1 MTTIRLALAQI
12 NPTVGDLSGNLEKIM
27 SFVSIA
33 KRSEADVVAFP
44 ELSVTGYPPE
54 DLLLKPQFVKENIE
68 ATAEIAEKSGN
79 IATVFGFVDFHG
91 ERFNSAA
98 VAYQG
103 KIVGTHRK
111 IFLPNYGVFD
121 EARYFKAGQTCPVF
135 TIAGVSIGLNICED
149 IWYESGPT
157 GVQRAAGAEIIININ
172 GSPFHAGKRDEREN
186 MLRAR
191 AKDHG
196 LFIAYVNQVGGQ
208 DELVFDGSSVIL
220 DPQGKII
227 CRAPQFEEDMVICDI
242 NVEALRELR
251 RDGSSNFQL
260 EGQDDVGPAQ
270 HFFVSGKSMRSM
282 NKIPS
287 EISLPVSAIEE
298 IRKALIMGT
307 HDYVTKSGFKKVLI
321 ALSGGIDSSL
331 VAALAVEAL
340 GPENVIGVSMPSQYS
355 SEGSQTDAQQ
365 LADNLGI
372 AMETLPISDV
382 YESMNNTLEKQF
394 SGTDVGIAEE
404 NLQSRIRGNLIMAL
418 SNKFGWL
425 VLATGNKSEMAV
437 GYATIYGDM
446 AGGFSVI
453 KDVPKIMVYDICHH
467 INAKSGRDI
476 IPQTVLEKPPS
487 AELRPDQKDSD
498 SLPAY
503 ELLDPILEAYVE
515 KDSSFEDI
523 IDMGFMPDIVKKVIT
538 LVDRNEYK
546 RRQAPPGVKI
556 TPRNFGRDRRMPV
569 ANRYQ
574 PF

>member
-68 ATAEIAEKSGN
+68 ATAEIAKKSGN

-98 VAYQG
+98 VAHQG

-157 GVQRAAGAEIIININ
+157 GIQRAAGAEIIININ

-307 HDYVTKSGFKKVLI
+307 HDYVSKSGFKKVLI

>member
-135 TIAGVSIGLNICED
+135 TIAGVSIGLNISED

-157 GVQRAAGAEIIININ
+157 GIQRAAGAEIIININ

>member
-260 EGQDDVGPAQ
+260 EGQDDVGSAQ
-270 HFFVSGKSMRSM
+270 HFFVSGKSMRSI

-287 EISLPVSAIEE
+287 KISLPVSAIEE

-307 HDYVTKSGFKKVLI
+307 HDYVSKSGFKKVLI

-394 SGTDVGIAEE
+394 SGTDAGIAEE

-453 KDVPKIMVYDICHH
+453 KDVPKIMVYDICQH
-467 INAKSGRDI
+467 INAKAGREI

-498 SLPAY
+498 SLPPY

>member
-1 MTTIRLALAQI
+1 MI
-12 NPTVGDLSGNLEKIM
+12 
-27 SFVSIA
+27 F
-33 KRSEADVVAFP
+33 
-44 ELSVTGYPPE
+44 
-54 DLLLKPQFVKENIE
+54 IE
-68 ATAEIAEKSGN
+68 
-79 IATVFGFVDFHG
+79 V
-91 ERFNSAA
+91 
-98 VAYQG
+98 
-103 KIVGTHRK
+103 IV
-111 IFLPNYGVFD
+111 
-121 EARYFKAGQTCPVF
+121 
-135 TIAGVSIGLNICED
+135 
-149 IWYESGPT
+149 
-157 GVQRAAGAEIIININ
+157 NIN

-196 LFIAYVNQVGGQ
+196 LFVAYVNQVGGQ

-220 DPQGKII
+220 DPNGQTI
-227 CRAPQFEEDMVICDI
+227 CRAPQFEEDIVLCDI
-242 NVEALRELR
+242 DVKNLRQLR
-251 RDGSSNFQL
+251 RDGSSTFQL
-260 EGQDDVGPAQ
+260 EGITDVGSAQ
-270 HFFVSGKSMRSM
+270 HFFVSGKSMRGM
-282 NKIPS
+282 KKIPS
-287 EISLPVSAIEE
+287 EISSPVSPIEE
-298 IRKALIMGT
+298 IRKALVMGT
-307 HDYVTKSGFKKVLI
+307 HDYVSKSGFRKVLI

-340 GPENVIGVSMPSQYS
+340 GAENVIGVSMPSQYS

-372 AMETLPISDV
+372 VMETLPISDV
-382 YESMNNTLEKQF
+382 YKSMRNTLEKQF
-394 SGTDVGIAEE
+394 SGTDPGIAEE
-404 NLQSRIRGNLIMAL
+404 NLQSRIRGNLIMAM

-453 KDVPKIMVYDICHH
+453 KDVPKVMVYDICHH
-467 INAKSGRDI
+467 INAQAAREI

-487 AELRPDQKDSD
+487 AELRPNQKDSD
-498 SLPAY
+498 SLPVY

-523 IDMGFMPDIVKKVIT
+523 IDMGFMPDVVKKIIT

-546 RRQAPPGVKI
+546 RSQAPPGVKI

-569 ANRYQ
+569 ANQYR

>member
-157 GVQRAAGAEIIININ
+157 GIQRAAGAEIIININ

-467 INAKSGRDI
+467 INAKAGREI

>member
-1 MTTIRLALAQI
+1 MTNIRLALAQI

-157 GVQRAAGAEIIININ
+157 GIQRAAGAEIIININ

>member
-157 GVQRAAGAEIIININ
+157 GIQRAAGAEIIININ

-260 EGQDDVGPAQ
+260 EGQDDVGSAQ

-282 NKIPS
+282 KKIPS

-307 HDYVTKSGFKKVLI
+307 HDYVSKSGFKKVLI

-394 SGTDVGIAEE
+394 SGTDAGIAEE

-523 IDMGFMPDIVKKVIT
+523 IDMGFMPDVVKKVIT

-556 TPRNFGRDRRMPV
+556 TPRNF
-569 ANRYQ
+569 
-574 PF
+574 

>member
-12 NPTVGDLSGNLEKIM
+12 NPTVGDLRGNLEKIM

-33 KRSEADVVAFP
+33 ERSEADVVAFP

-68 ATAEIAEKSGN
+68 AVAEIAGKSRN
-79 IATVFGFVDFHG
+79 IATVFGFVDFHR
-91 ERFNSAA
+91 ERYNSAA

-121 EARYFKAGQTCPVF
+121 EARYFKPGQICPVF

-149 IWYESGPT
+149 IWYDLGPT

-196 LFIAYVNQVGGQ
+196 LFVAYVNQVGGQ

-220 DPQGKII
+220 DPNGQTI
-227 CRAPQFEEDMVICDI
+227 CRAPQFEEDIVLCDI
-242 NVEALRELR
+242 DVKNLRQLR
-251 RDGSSNFQL
+251 RDGSSTFQL
-260 EGQDDVGPAQ
+260 EGITDVGSAQ
-270 HFFVSGKSMRSM
+270 HFFVSGKSMRGM
-282 NKIPS
+282 KKIPS
-287 EISLPVSAIEE
+287 EISSPVSPIEE
-298 IRKALIMGT
+298 IRRALVMGT
-307 HDYVTKSGFKKVLI
+307 HDYVSKSGFRKVLI

-340 GPENVIGVSMPSQYS
+340 GAENVIGVSMPSQYS

-372 AMETLPISDV
+372 VMETLPISDV
-382 YESMNNTLEKQF
+382 YKSMRNTLEKQF
-394 SGTDVGIAEE
+394 SGTDPGIAEE
-404 NLQSRIRGNLIMAL
+404 NLQSRIRGNLIMAM

-453 KDVPKIMVYDICHH
+453 KDVPKVMVYDICHH
-467 INAKSGRDI
+467 INAQAARDI

-487 AELRPDQKDSD
+487 AELRPNQKDSD
-498 SLPAY
+498 SLPVY

-523 IDMGFMPDIVKKVIT
+523 IDMGFMPDVVKKVIT

-569 ANRYQ
+569 ANQYR